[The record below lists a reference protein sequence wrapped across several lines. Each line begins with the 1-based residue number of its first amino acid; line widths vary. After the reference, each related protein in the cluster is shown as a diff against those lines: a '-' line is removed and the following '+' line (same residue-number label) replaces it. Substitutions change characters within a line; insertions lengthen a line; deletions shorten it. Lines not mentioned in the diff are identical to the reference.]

1 MPPDKSRQ
9 GAQVNR
15 AMGSFL
21 SEAGLATEAGCSLTV
36 VRSWAPVIVRDK
48 PRLQWVSTLEVISV
62 DPSPD
67 QTADC
72 SRERLLRQAVMPC
85 IMPQDGC
92 LADLGQLQ
100 SLVHRDLWQDCVKRC
115 RHHKLCFL
123 METRPPAKCL
133 SAVRV
138 ASRAVH

>member
-1 MPPDKSRQ
+1 
-9 GAQVNR
+9 
-15 AMGSFL
+15 MGTFL
-21 SEAGLATEAGCSLTV
+21 PEAGLAAEIGCSMIV

-48 PRLQWVSTLEVISV
+48 PRLQWVSTLEVICG
-62 DPSPD
+62 DPRPD

-72 SRERLLRQAVMPC
+72 SREMLLRAVVPC
-85 IMPQDGC
+85 IMPQDGSF
-92 LADLGQLQ
+92 ADFGQLQ

-115 RHHKLCFL
+115 RRHKLYFL

-133 SAVRV
+133 SAVGI